1 MKKFLVIPIMF
12 LYLIAMSGVMV
23 HAHYCGKQLASW
35 NINEKTDGCGDEG
48 CGNES
53 GKTHKCCKDKVVAAK
68 VSQDQNHV
76 DFFKLKTSL
85 PTIEA
90 SLPTALFILS
100 EPINTVHYRSSANQ
114 PNAPPGLWE
123 NIPLYK
129 LHSSFT
135 YYG

>member
-35 NINEKTDGCGDEG
+35 NINEETNGCGDEG
-48 CGNES
+48 CGEES
-53 GKTHKCCKDKVVAAK
+53 GKTHKCCKDKIVAAK
-68 VSQDQNHV
+68 VTQDQHHV
-76 DFFKLKTSL
+76 NFLKHKSVIPYFDAVL
-85 PTIEA
+85 PIGFAVIT
-90 SLPTALFILS
+90 
-100 EPINTVHYRSSANQ
+100 EPVGGIAYRSLANQ